1 MTAVAPSPRW
11 RITALYSAW
20 ISYGLLALSLM
31 TAGIL
36 AATPPLLL
44 AFILLPLLIFL
55 PGMYRRSPRSFAY
68 LCFVALIYFT
78 VIVTN
83 VFKPDRSLADI
94 TALVAVVILFVAAML
109 FARWQRAE
117 MARGRLVSTE
127 SPASIFEDQSSP

>member
-1 MTAVAPSPRW
+1 MAPSPRW
-11 RITALYSAW
+11 RIASLYFAW
-20 ISYGLLALSLM
+20 ISYGLLALSLI

-55 PGMYRRSPRSFAY
+55 PGMYRRSPRTFAY

-94 TALVAVVILFVAAML
+94 TALAAVIVLFVAAML
-109 FARWQRAE
+109 FARWQRAA
-117 MARGRLVSTE
+117 MARDNRVSKEVPT
-127 SPASIFEDQSSP
+127 SIVEDPSSP